1 MPTLFCFPS
10 PGVQCQGQMGWAQPW
25 GEEDSG
31 PLLGSLSRILN
42 SALRR
47 ISEFEPY
54 GLLDGCKGFWLIT
67 GLWKGLCIWV
77 IRKAVFMTGKKKWKT
92 EIQRVK
98 THHHVCV
105 EGHMLKGKKR
115 VTRLKYICI
124 RIYMHLGEQNRMYI
138 HIKDETLNEGLR
150 RGGELRD
157 GRINGHFRDCDVCRL
172 GGMYLSHKGAKFPG
186 RHRIRLIEQCGTC
199 CKIHF

>member
-77 IRKAVFMTGKKKWKT
+77 IRKAVFMTGKKGKQRYKEWKP
-92 EIQRVK
+92 IIMRVLRV
-98 THHHVCV
+98 TCWR
-105 EGHMLKGKKR
+105 GKR

-138 HIKDETLNEGLR
+138 HNKDETLNEGLR